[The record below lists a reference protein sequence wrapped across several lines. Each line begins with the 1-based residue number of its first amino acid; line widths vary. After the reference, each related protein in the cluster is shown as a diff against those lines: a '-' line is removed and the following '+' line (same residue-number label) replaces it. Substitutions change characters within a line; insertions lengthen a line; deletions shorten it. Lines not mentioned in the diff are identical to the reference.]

1 MKRDFRISHPGLLA
15 LTGVLA
21 LLLFLIL
28 FTLRSDAALGPP
40 ERPMPSGKGSEVQ
53 ARDNLLTASA
63 GNSSSVSAILSETR
77 AKGLPAAIAQL
88 QSVQRQDPSNLIVAN
103 QLAIL
108 WAAAGDLDKSRE
120 TLEQALSLHPEAALA
135 FLNLR
140 ELASQQF
147 ALAYA
152 KAIGQSPPSN
162 ALKLEAGG
170 LELATVS
177 AAATAFDRAEAERKA
192 ALVEAQQ
199 AAERLAREQARAEAA
214 KLAEAKAPLPTA
226 DAASSGP
233 AQGAEAV
240 TAALGQW
247 ARAWSAKDFQ
257 KYSDIYSESFKNTQF
272 SSKKAWLDFR
282 RPRIIGKSSIT
293 VELEAIKVDLIARDK
308 ARVSFI
314 QRYESGN
321 LKLNTRKNIVMVM
334 ENSRWRIQSEG
345 N

>member
-1 MKRDFRISHPGLLA
+1 MKREFQVSQPGLLA
-15 LTGVLA
+15 LAGISV

-40 ERPMPSGKGSEVQ
+40 DRPMPSGKASEIQ
-53 ARDNLLTASA
+53 TTDRLQTANAS
-63 GNSSSVSAILSETR
+63 NSRVSSILSETR

-120 TLEQALSLHPEAALA
+120 TLEQALSLHPDAALA

-147 ALAYA
+147 AQAYA

-170 LELATVS
+170 LELASVS

-192 ALVEAQQ
+192 VLAEAQR
-199 AAERLAREQARAEAA
+199 AAERLAQEQARAEAA
-214 KLAEAKAPLPTA
+214 KLAAAKAPPPTA
-226 DAASSGP
+226 DAAP
-233 AQGAEAV
+233 KAAAQGAEAV
-240 TAALGQW
+240 IAALGQW
-247 ARAWSAKDFQ
+247 AKAWSEKDFQ
-257 KYSDIYSESFKNTQF
+257 KYSDIYSESFRNTQF

-282 RPRIIGKSSIT
+282 RPRIIGKQSIT
-293 VELEAIKVDLIARDK
+293 VELEAIKVDFVSKDK
-308 ARVSFI
+308 ARVSFN

-321 LKLNTRKNIVMVM
+321 LKLNTRKNIAMVM
-334 ENSRWRIQSEG
+334 ENNQWRIQSEG

>member
-147 ALAYA
+147 AQAYA
-152 KAIGQSPPSN
+152 KAIGQSPPSS

-214 KLAEAKAPLPTA
+214 KLAEAKAPPPTA
-226 DAASSGP
+226 DAASSAP

-240 TAALGQW
+240 TATLGQW
-247 ARAWSAKDFQ
+247 AQAWSAKDFQ

-293 VELEAIKVDLIARDK
+293 VELEAVKVDFVARDK

>member
-1 MKRDFRISHPGLLA
+1 MKREFRISRSGLLA
-15 LTGVLA
+15 VTGLSA
-21 LLLFLIL
+21 FLLFLIL
-28 FTLRSDAALGPP
+28 FTLRSDAALGLPD
-40 ERPMPSGKGSEVQ
+40 RPTPSGKGTDVQ
-53 ARDNLLTASA
+53 ALDNLLTASA

-77 AKGLPAAIAQL
+77 TKGLPAAIAQL
-88 QSVQRQDPSNLIVAN
+88 QSVQQQYPGNLLVAN

-120 TLEQALSLHPEAALA
+120 ILEQALSLHPDAALA

-147 ALAYA
+147 AQAYA

-192 ALVEAQQ
+192 ALAEAQR
-199 AAERLAREQARAEAA
+199 AAERLALEQARAQAA
-214 KLAEAKAPLPTA
+214 KLAEAKAPPMA
-226 DAASSGP
+226 DAPSR
-233 AQGAEAV
+233 AQSAEAV
-240 TAALGQW
+240 IAALDQW

-257 KYSDIYSESFKNTQF
+257 KYSDIYSESFKNAQF

-282 RPRIIGKSSIT
+282 RPRIIGKASIA
-293 VELEAIKVDLIARDK
+293 VELEAIKVDFASKDK
-308 ARVSFI
+308 ARVSFN

-321 LKLNTRKNIVMVM
+321 LKLNTRKNVVMVM
-334 ENSRWRIQSEG
+334 ENNQWRIQTEG